1 MSASIY
7 VLYSACNTDAT
18 ANYQLPNMVTD
29 VAANLCMFC
38 DKVLFLLHSTA
49 VKARS
54 VTPDRVV
61 VGRVTQTLTIECEA
75 IVNLNDTA
83 VTFTWTMGNGKLK
96 ETRNVSTVDG
106 MATDTF
112 KIMELNIADYR
123 GKSLECH
130 PSNAIGEYNFTRF
143 NISVEL
149 FPPPEITKF
158 GFQPDSKDAVVCEWL
173 PVNDTGYPGA
183 SVGGYYI
190 ELARDK
196 DGSVIEARANVT
208 GGNDSYVFSVEEC
221 SKEYWVRI
229 KAVSGKQD
237 ISSFSVWTRTEAVG
251 CPLIVSPGTCKASV
265 THALCMHDVTEV
277 ASQLSTAYLL
287 HFHCQF
293 SVYEHACGGV
303 SSQYC
308 LTLDLSFTISS
319 GMSLTP

>member
-1 MSASIY
+1 MFCIQ
-7 VLYSACNTDAT
+7 LAT
-18 ANYQLPNMVTD
+18 QMLPDMVTN
-29 VAANLCMFC
+29 VAVNLCMFC
-38 DKVLFLLHSTA
+38 DKVLSLLHSTA

-61 VGRVTQTLTIECEA
+61 VGRVTQTLTIECKA

-96 ETRNVSTVDG
+96 ETNVSASDR
-106 MATDTF
+106 MANDTL
-112 KIMELNIADYR
+112 KIMELTIADYH
-123 GKSLECH
+123 GKFLECH

-158 GFQPDSKDAVVCEWL
+158 AFQPDSKDAVVCKWL

-208 GGNDSYVFSVEEC
+208 GGNDSHVFSVEEC
-221 SKEYWVRI
+221 SEKYWVRI

-237 ISSFSVWTRTEAVG
+237 VSNFSVWTPTEAVG
-251 CPLIVSPGTCKASV
+251 CPLIVSPGTCKAYA
-265 THALCMHDVTEV
+265 TQALCMHAVTEV
-277 ASQLSTAYLL
+277 ASQLSTACPL

-303 SSQYC
+303 
-308 LTLDLSFTISS
+308 
-319 GMSLTP
+319 